1 MGLGALARLQLLA
14 ALSGGSWCGLVRRC
28 ADCVWALQKRAAM
41 LASRSRDPAVLV
53 DIPQDPNAD
62 EVAAANTIAGQV
74 TPALPSGEMD
84 GVVESVERIDKS

>member
-1 MGLGALARLQLLA
+1 
-14 ALSGGSWCGLVRRC
+14 
-28 ADCVWALQKRAAM
+28 M

-84 GVVESVERIDKS
+84 GVVESVERKDKSWGGGNVQLDGWGYMASVVAVL

>member
-1 MGLGALARLQLLA
+1 VLI
-14 ALSGGSWCGLVRRC
+14 V
-28 ADCVWALQKRAAM
+28 CVWALQKRAAM

-53 DIPQDPNAD
+53 DIPQDPNAE

-84 GVVESVERIDKS
+84 GVVGSVEGGDES